1 MKKKALIAMLLAC
14 SFAFGTATM
23 TACDILGG
31 DGGAGTGTEQGG
43 GTTVAVTG
51 ITLNKDVLNLKIGGS
66 ETLTA
71 TVAPAD
77 ATNRNVTWK
86 SDKPDIAS
94 VDENGKVTAK
104 AKGTAIITVTTV
116 SGGKT
121 DTCTVN
127 VTENPPAPVN
137 VESVSLSPSSKELK
151 VGENFTLTP
160 SFTPSNPDNKN
171 VSWSASTDAVTVVN
185 GLVTA
190 NKVGNAIVTVTT
202 EDGGK
207 TATCS
212 VTVKP
217 ATTATVNVSGVSLNK
232 TKATIKINQT
242 LQLTKTITPA
252 NASNQAVTWSS
263 DNETAATVDNNGLVT
278 AKAEGNATITVRT
291 ADGGYTATCAV
302 TVEKV
307 PEPVVDAKITY
318 NYAGNECAAFEW
330 GDSNAA
336 GAKVE
341 YKLKSASSY
350 AELTGDDKDYLVRQ
364 KDTTTARVDFV
375 GLQGGAVYDFKITTS
390 SGEELTASN
399 VTVHSYDRSG
409 YAHFKKT
416 DGVGAYKDDGT
427 PKSNAKI
434 IYLTEDNKNNIDG
447 KGNSIAQYLKSSA
460 KNSAPIIIRVV
471 GTVGSATWNLKDYG
485 DKYGK
490 ESEGK
495 TPLYASDV
503 SKLTPRL
510 DGGTEK
516 LATSGEVTYYQDS
529 TSYNG
534 SSKTLDGIYN
544 TLNLHPVREDGLY
557 DDKECAAIKGLNS
570 YMKVKKDVYDSC
582 WNDCRVE
589 NVSNVTVEGIG
600 DDAEIFQWGFTFKN
614 SSSIEVRNIHFDDY
628 TEDGCSFE
636 GSEDTSTSLSGFK
649 SGNIWLHHNTFDEGM
664 NYWDVCDEQ
673 DKGDGDGSTDFKGL
687 KNITIAYNHY
697 IATHKT
703 GLIGGSDSVATASVT
718 FHHNYYEG
726 CNQRMPLGRQA
737 NMHMYNNY
745 YAGSTMYSIS
755 LRAGAYA
762 FIENCVFT
770 EGAKSKYPLELVKG
784 SSGIPSAKI
793 VNCDINENRISNGV
807 DSAYLYVGTDR
818 SHKMNNAST
827 SSQTK
832 QRFAPD
838 FDTDSSLFYY
848 DGTNKKSDVSVM
860 FTAEETKEYIPKLA
874 GVQKRGGD
882 VTLGGSGSGSGST
895 GGGTETP
902 DPTPT
907 PDPEGTLKGSA
918 NVTGAKTANAVLLEL
933 KNGSATLAKATLVPS
948 GTEKS
953 GGTLVESDGTTS
965 NAEGHIQ
972 VDAVGAL
979 KLELAEGYT
988 YTVTIYTGSSSN
1000 TAEREITINDVKQT
1014 TGIGGNCKAL
1024 SWNLSAGTYTSTE
1037 NNKIRIAKII
1047 ITATPV

>member
-1 MKKKALIAMLLAC
+1 MKKKGIVALLLAC
-14 SFAFGTATM
+14 SFVF
-23 TACDILGG
+23 
-31 DGGAGTGTEQGG
+31 GAGTVTACNIFDSPDSEQGQEED
-43 GTTVAVTG
+43 TTVNVTG
-51 ITLNKDVLNLKIGGS
+51 VSLNKDVLNLKIGNF

-71 TVAPAD
+71 TVAPNN
-77 ATNRNVTWK
+77 ATNKSVTWQ
-86 SDKPDIAS
+86 SDNTGVAE
-94 VDENGKVTAK
+94 VDGSGKVTAK
-104 AKGTAIITVTTV
+104 AKGTAIITVTTAD
-116 SGGKT
+116 GGKT
-121 DTCTVN
+121 ATCTVN
-127 VTENPPAPVN
+127 VSENEPAPVR
-137 VESVSLSPSSKELK
+137 VESVSLSPTSKTLK
-151 VGENFTLTP
+151 VGEKFTLTP
-160 SFTPSNPDNKN
+160 TFTPANPDNKN
-171 VSWSASTDAVTVVN
+171 VSWSASSDAVSVV
-185 GLVTA
+185 GGVVTA
-190 NKVGNAIVTVTT
+190 NKVGTATVTVTSA
-202 EDGGK
+202 DGGK
-207 TATCS
+207 TAHCN
-212 VTVKP
+212 VTVEASTP
-217 ATTATVNVSGVSLNK
+217 TTINVTGVSLNRPSA
-232 TKATIKINQT
+232 TLKAGQT

-252 NASNQAVTWSS
+252 NATNQAVTWKSG
-263 DNETAATVDNNGLVT
+263 NQTVATVDGNGLVT
-278 AKAEGNATITVRT
+278 AKAAGEAVITVT
-291 ADGGYTATCAV
+291 TEDDGFTKTCTV
-302 TVEKV
+302 TVEKIS
-307 PEPVVDAKITY
+307 EPVVDAKISY

-330 GDSNAA
+330 SDSDAA
-336 GAKVE
+336 NAKVE

-350 AELTGDDKDYLVRQ
+350 TTLSGNDKTYLVRQ
-364 KDTTTARVDFV
+364 KDTTTARVDLV

-390 SGEELTASN
+390 GGETLTASD

-409 YAHFKKT
+409 YAHFGKT

-427 PKSNAKI
+427 PKSGAEI
-434 IYLTEDNKNNIDG
+434 IYLTEDNKNNVDG
-447 KGNSIAQYLKSSA
+447 KGNSIAQYLKNSA
-460 KNSAPIIIRVV
+460 RNSAPIIIRVV
-471 GTVGSATWNLKDYG
+471 GTVGSATWNEIDYG
-485 DKYGK
+485 DQYGK
-490 ESEGK
+490 ESNGK
-495 TPLYASDV
+495 TPLTASLV
-503 SKLTPRL
+503 SSLTPRL

-534 SSKTLDGIYN
+534 SSKTLDGIFN

-557 DDKECAAIKGLNS
+557 NDKECAAIKGLNS
-570 YMKVKKDVYDSC
+570 YMKVKSGVYDSC

-600 DDAEIFQWGFTFKN
+600 EDAEIFQWGFTFKN

-770 EGAKSKYPLELVKG
+770 EGKDSKYPIELVKG

-793 VNCDINENRISNGV
+793 IGCQIDKDRISNGV
-807 DSAYLYVGTDR
+807 DAAYLYVGTDR

-827 SSQTK
+827 SSETK

-838 FDTDSSLFYY
+838 FDTNSSVFYY
-848 DGTNKKSDVSVM
+848 DGTRSVVTQM
-860 FTAEETKEYIPKLA
+860 LTADETKQYVPDLA

-882 VTLGGSGSGSGST
+882 VTLGGSGSGGGSGNT
-895 GGGTETP
+895 GGGSENP
-902 DPTPT
+902 DPVDPTPGEFVSVDFLNQFDT
-907 PDPEGTLKGSA
+907 AGKALEITNNYITVAGGKFKLNTNSSA
-918 NVTGAKTANAVLLEL
+918 ILPNSDSTNKFTVTAQSAVKVKIKLAVSSGNALNTADATVTVKSSVSGATYSDLTFTANSSKL
-933 KNGSATLAKATLVPS
+933 NGQEVTLTLQA
-948 GTEKS
+948 GEIITF
-953 GGTLVESDGTTS
+953 TTS
-965 NAEGHIQ
+965 LGRLNIMSISYS
-972 VDAVGAL
+972 L
-979 KLELAEGYT
+979 
-988 YTVTIYTGSSSN
+988 
-1000 TAEREITINDVKQT
+1000 
-1014 TGIGGNCKAL
+1014 
-1024 SWNLSAGTYTSTE
+1024 
-1037 NNKIRIAKII
+1037 
-1047 ITATPV
+1047 